1 MQMAGRMIT
10 VTGVG
15 GFLGRHVA
23 AQALRAGY
31 EVRGT
36 VRSLKKARAIEAAI
50 RSSGGTERGKL
61 SFVAA
66 DLLSDAGW
74 EAAFSGAADIIHT
87 ASPFPSRIPKHENDL
102 ILPAREGTLR
112 VLRFARQAGIRRV
125 VLTSS
130 IAAVSYG
137 PGRAP
142 YDETD
147 WTDVNGPLATAYY
160 KSKTLAERAAWDF
173 AREAGLELVAI
184 NPGVIL
190 GPILGRE
197 TGTSVALVQSLLKG
211 RYPVLP
217 DFRVPIIDVRDVA
230 DAHLLALSVAAAA
243 GERFITAGEVLSL
256 KEIVAVLKRDF
267 PAYARKLPSFV
278 LPNLLA
284 RLAAHVDPGL
294 KLIVRELGRDA
305 RVSNEKAR
313 RVLGWKPRSEEE
325 AIRASAESLIAAGL
339 V

>member
-1 MQMAGRMIT
+1 MTNRMIT

-31 EVRGT
+31 DVRGT
-36 VRSLKKARAIEAAI
+36 VRSLKKARAIEMAI
-50 RSSGGTERGKL
+50 RSVGGTERGKL
-61 SFVAA
+61 SFLAA
-66 DLLSDAGW
+66 DLLADEGW
-74 EAAFSGAADIIHT
+74 AAAFDGASDVIHT
-87 ASPFPSRIPKHENDL
+87 ASPFPPRMPKHENEL

-112 VLRFARQAGIRRV
+112 VLRFAREAGIRRV

-142 YDETD
+142 YSETD

-173 AREAGLELVAI
+173 AGEAGLELVAI
-184 NPGVIL
+184 NPGMIL
-190 GPILGRE
+190 GPVLGRE
-197 TGTSVALVQSLLKG
+197 TGTSVGLVQSLMKG
-211 RYPVLP
+211 RYPAMP
-217 DFRVPIIDVRDVA
+217 DFSVPVVDVRDVA
-230 DAHLLALSVAAAA
+230 EAHLLALGVEAAA
-243 GERFITAGEVLSL
+243 GERFIAAGEALSVRD
-256 KEIVAVLKRDF
+256 IVTVLKRDF
-267 PAYARKLPSFV
+267 PDHARKLPKFV
-278 LPNLLA
+278 LPNPLA
-284 RLAAHVDPGL
+284 RLAAHFDPGL
-294 KLIVRELGRDA
+294 RLIVRELGRDA

-313 RVLGWKPRSEEE
+313 RILGWQPRSAEE